1 MRTLQELR
9 KAKGLTAYQLEDA
22 AGVGRLFI
30 SRLESGATNPE
41 NVRIGSAHKIS
52 VILGISLD
60 EFYNITVNAE
70 PNHQKGNP
78 LMVKGQPRKIGG
90 NRWKNRPKSPAEK
103 LAVTATMVD
112 TTPETVELPI
122 VPVVVND
129 KEQKND

>member
-22 AGVGRLFI
+22 AGVGRLFVA
-30 SRLESGATNPE
+30 RLESGQTNPE
-41 NVRIGSAHKIS
+41 NVRIGYAHKIA

-60 EFYNITVNAE
+60 EFYMITTNAE
-70 PNHQKGNP
+70 PNHQKGSP

-103 LAVTATMVD
+103 SEVTVTMVD

-122 VPVVVND
+122 IPVVVND
-129 KEQKND
+129 KEKDND

>member
-9 KAKGLTAYQLEDA
+9 KAKGLTAHQLDEA
-22 AGVGRLFI
+22 AGTGKGFTT
-30 SRLESGATNPE
+30 RLECGATNPD
-41 NVRIGSAHKIS
+41 NVTIGNAHKVS

-90 NRWKNRPKSPAEK
+90 NRWKNR
-103 LAVTATMVD
+103 
-112 TTPETVELPI
+112 
-122 VPVVVND
+122 D

>member
-41 NVRIGSAHKIS
+41 NVRIGSAHKIA

-90 NRWKNRPKSPAEK
+90 NRWKNR
-103 LAVTATMVD
+103 
-112 TTPETVELPI
+112 
-122 VPVVVND
+122 D
-129 KEQKND
+129 KEPEND